1 MIKLFER
8 LIQEYEAA
16 TVFVGAAT
24 IVVIIELSMMR
35 VLVPAPASADNYDA
49 GVLMEQVYSEDSVN
63 QTASKLIQW
72 TNKSELFI
80 TQQSVTPMAWQKE
93 LQSSYV
99 FGFEKDK
106 QTQLIAE
113 DMTLQ
118 NNISEVNYA
127 VSQLHLQSVMTG
139 RNPLANIN
147 GEIYRIGDDVPIRG
161 GEIVVF
167 IKELG
172 NDFAIIEL
180 AGCKE
185 MQRTIYISR
194 DMRIANGE

>member
-127 VSQLHLQSVMTG
+127 VSQLQLQSVMTG

-161 GEIVVF
+161 GEIVVL